1 MFGGHTGEAHPAPS
15 KWGWSHQKKKGVLSC
30 NVFAACCLSQME
42 STLCVHFQNASTEP
56 EEGLISLSEILE
68 VGLTT

>member
-15 KWGWSHQKKKGVLSC
+15 KWRRYQQNKKGVWSC
-30 NVFAACCLSQME
+30 NVFAACCLSQMV

-68 VGLTT
+68 VGSTT